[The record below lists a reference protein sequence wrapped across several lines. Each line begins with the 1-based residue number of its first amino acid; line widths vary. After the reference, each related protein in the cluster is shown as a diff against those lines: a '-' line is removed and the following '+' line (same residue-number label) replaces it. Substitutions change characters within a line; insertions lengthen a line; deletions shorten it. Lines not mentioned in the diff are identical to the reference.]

1 MKVLILIDA
10 KNFEKGVYFLCTK
23 RKEFRYI
30 DFYKLNTFI
39 LDYLKNNPQYKDN
52 LLQHLRTYFYTGEYT
67 ESLIRK
73 IEKYINRE
81 PSKKELAQD
90 LLEKCK
96 KEYEKQ
102 NNFLK
107 YAKNYLFFEIKLK
120 PLQFSPNDF
129 KVLQKGVDVQLAVDL
144 VDFTHKNVFDIAVL
158 LSGDIDLLESVKTAK
173 GMGKQV
179 VIMGNSNVT
188 AEEMKR
194 HADLFIDID
203 RFNNEQLNKFTHIP
217 INKKGDLE

>member
-1 MKVLILIDA
+1 MRVIILIDA
-10 KNFEKGVYFLCTK
+10 KNFEKSVYSLSIK

-39 LDYLKNNPQYKDN
+39 LEYLVNNQQYKNN

-67 ESLIRK
+67 ENLIRK
-73 IEKYINRE
+73 IEKYAEGNPQKRE
-81 PSKKELAQD
+81 ITKE

-102 NNFLK
+102 SNFFK

-120 PLQFSPNDF
+120 PLQFSPNGLR
-129 KVLQKGVDVQLAVDL
+129 VLQKGVDVQLAVDL
-144 VDFTHKNVFDIAVL
+144 VDFTHKNIFDIAVI
-158 LSGDIDLLESVKTAK
+158 LSGDIDLIESIKTAK
-173 GMGKQV
+173 GMGKQII
-179 VIMGNSNVT
+179 IMGNSGVT

-194 HADLFIDID
+194 YADLFIDIG
-203 RFNNEQLNKFTHIP
+203 RFTDEQLNKFTHIY
-217 INKKGDLE
+217 IKKEAS